1 VRAGLFSPC
10 RSSFPLK
17 RYHYYAKH
25 VSVLWCAHECINNVS
40 RFLVT
45 CESEK
50 KCRFCLSI
58 CKKKPRKM
66 KIFFFFALEMK
77 PIWDFSSRAHGI
89 CQVLRSTFIGLVLI
103 GISPLSQI
111 YRHVISYLSISMHD
125 LEMIIQPIL
134 SGNGDVII
142 VIINQLLRM

>member
-58 CKKKPRKM
+58 CKKTPENENFLLLRSRNETNLR
-66 KIFFFFALEMK
+66 FFFSCT
-77 PIWDFSSRAHGI
+77 WDMSSSSFHLYWSRFDWNFTPFTNISPCNLLPFYFNA
-89 CQVLRSTFIGLVLI
+89 RSRNDNPTNFIGEWRCH
-103 GISPLSQI
+103 
-111 YRHVISYLSISMHD
+111 YCHY
-125 LEMIIQPIL
+125 
-134 SGNGDVII
+134 
-142 VIINQLLRM
+142 